1 MALDWRKH
9 NNDDDFLL
17 DIAEKNPQWPTGK
30 TGYEQYYIDL
40 EGYWR
45 QLYDPNP
52 DMDTM
57 DITYEDITTVL
68 HN

>member
-17 DIAEKNPQWPTGK
+17 DIAAANPQWPTGK

-45 QLYDPNP
+45 
-52 DMDTM
+52 
-57 DITYEDITTVL
+57 
-68 HN
+68 